1 MNHPVNIA
9 HRGARSLAPENT
21 LLAGELGLAHG
32 ADIWE
37 VDVAMSMDGIPYL
50 LHDDTLA
57 RTTDV
62 ALRYP
67 DRAPWQSGEFSWA
80 ELQQLDAGS
89 WFLQQD
95 PFKQIKVG
103 KVDRALQRRIA
114 GEALPTLRDA
124 LSFTRD
130 ANWWI
135 NVELK
140 DLRGTIGDST
150 IVATAWRLVQQMGME
165 ERVIFSSFNH
175 DYLRALRSYSSR
187 LSLGALVS
195 IASNDPVAL
204 LAELDAQAYH
214 PPLYDLPTVE
224 QVDALHQAD
233 KQVFVWTVNDV
244 GSARLVLKRG
254 VDGLFTDFPQDWG
267 LLSS

>member
-150 IVATAWRLVQQMGME
+150 IVATAWRDSPRSSASMKTSTASASCAANTVL
-165 ERVIFSSFNH
+165 FSTLASWP
-175 DYLRALRSYSSR
+175 APRSPRWSTGSPNVSRTGRHRSSTAAGPPTITR
-187 LSLGALVS
+187 SRPTA
-195 IASNDPVAL
+195 AMWP
-204 LAELDAQAYH
+204 
-214 PPLYDLPTVE
+214 PPLTG
-224 QVDALHQAD
+224 A
-233 KQVFVWTVNDV
+233 
-244 GSARLVLKRG
+244 
-254 VDGLFTDFPQDWG
+254 
-267 LLSS
+267 SSTERCG